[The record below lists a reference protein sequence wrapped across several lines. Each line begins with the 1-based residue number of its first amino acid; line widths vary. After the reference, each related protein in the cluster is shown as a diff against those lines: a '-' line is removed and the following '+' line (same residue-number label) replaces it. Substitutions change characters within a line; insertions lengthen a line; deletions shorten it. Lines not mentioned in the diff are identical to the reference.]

1 MYEYNILAYQLRW
14 VRFANKKD
22 QNSVTLAMLKAFNIA
37 NWDWKIK
44 CNMKLSLFFIFKIV
58 INFTIFKHWHTK
70 RFKVFLWTWSSR
82 IVPSL

>member
-37 NWDWKIK
+37 NWDWNIK
-44 CNMKLSLFFIFKIV
+44 CNMKLSLFFILKS
-58 INFTIFKHWHTK
+58 H
-70 RFKVFLWTWSSR
+70 
-82 IVPSL
+82 